1 MIINRK
7 MLFVIALGIL
17 CLLVSF
23 AMTSMAAEP
32 NTNTLSTTSTTAE
45 TEPPFKT
52 PTNEPAFNKSLLF
65 ELEQLRQIQYAVDGY
80 VMSLGKKE
88 APVPTT
94 RLIKLAG
101 VIYKATDN
109 WVIWLNGRRV
119 TPDRLLPEIVD
130 IRVRKDKVY
139 LKWFDKG
146 LRDVIL
152 ITLKPHHTYDI
163 GAGILLPG

>member
-1 MIINRK
+1 MIISKK
-7 MLFVIALGIL
+7 MLFVIVPGIL
-17 CLLVSF
+17 CLLTSF
-23 AMTSMAAEP
+23 VMVSMAAEP
-32 NTNTLSTTSTTAE
+32 NVGLSAISTA
-45 TEPPFKT
+45 TEKELPFKVH
-52 PTNEPAFNKSLLF
+52 TNKPPFNKSLLF
-65 ELEQLRQIQYAVDGY
+65 EVEQLRQIQYAIDGY
-80 VMSLGKKE
+80 VMALGRKE
-88 APVPTT
+88 AAIPAT

-101 VIYKATDN
+101 VIYKSTDN

-130 IRVRKDKVY
+130 IRVRKNKVY